1 MNKIKNVNFDIKN
14 PTLYL
19 YSDAMYL
26 KSVENFNPNRQWIGI
41 CGSLIKEDDFRRY
54 FGSLEIENDFLFVE
68 IIPKNTCYK
77 DFYIYNHNYIENK
90 TIDIFWR
97 DMSYSYSFNEIKG
110 KDLEKQ
116 YFYTRGKIIKQNS
129 THILF
134 EIEKHLMWAKD
145 QENLHKE
152 YKYIS
157 IPKSYIRSIKTGE
170 DWCEAELVK
179 LVPEIDQDIL
189 SGENSIIKIRQ
200 KNIDSSDNK
209 NINIF
214 YSFYSKKYKIGF
226 LK

>member
-1 MNKIKNVNFDIKN
+1 
-14 PTLYL
+14 
-19 YSDAMYL
+19 
-26 KSVENFNPNRQWIGI
+26 
-41 CGSLIKEDDFRRY
+41 
-54 FGSLEIENDFLFVE
+54 
-68 IIPKNTCYK
+68 
-77 DFYIYNHNYIENK
+77 
-90 TIDIFWR
+90 
-97 DMSYSYSFNEIKG
+97 
-110 KDLEKQ
+110 
-116 YFYTRGKIIKQNS
+116 
-129 THILF
+129 
-134 EIEKHLMWAKD
+134 MWAKD

>member
-1 MNKIKNVNFDIKN
+1 MNKIKNDNFDIKN

>member
-1 MNKIKNVNFDIKN
+1 MNKIKNDNFDIKN

-77 DFYIYNHNYIENK
+77 DFYIYNHNYIENN